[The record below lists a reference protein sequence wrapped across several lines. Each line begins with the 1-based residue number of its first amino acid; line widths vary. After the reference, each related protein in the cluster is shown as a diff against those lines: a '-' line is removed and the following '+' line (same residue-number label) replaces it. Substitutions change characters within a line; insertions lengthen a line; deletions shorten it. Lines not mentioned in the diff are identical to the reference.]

1 MYPTKVRIFWEG
13 HKIFQNLHLTF
24 VYSTYI
30 QTKVRSIFRKIL
42 WSFQNMWTLTTL
54 ASQFW
59 WLSALFKQENKKQTN
74 FHNFFWEAQNDS
86 WTVLNLRQLYMFN
99 LKEKE
104 MKKMSDMQTMKLWQL
119 TPGGQYG
126 PPHYKSLSS
135 TSLIKGVW

>member
-1 MYPTKVRIFWEG
+1 MNGSKSETA
-13 HKIFQNLHLTF
+13 LH
-24 VYSTYI
+24 V
-30 QTKVRSIFRKIL
+30 
-42 WSFQNMWTLTTL
+42 
-54 ASQFW
+54 
-59 WLSALFKQENKKQTN
+59 
-74 FHNFFWEAQNDS
+74 
-86 WTVLNLRQLYMFN
+86 N